1 MDDRLRYR
9 IMLALLIGSAV
20 LAIAGVILIKLTS

>member
-9 IMLALLIGSAV
+9 ILLALLIGSAV
-20 LAIAGVILIKLTS
+20 LAVAGVVLVQLNG